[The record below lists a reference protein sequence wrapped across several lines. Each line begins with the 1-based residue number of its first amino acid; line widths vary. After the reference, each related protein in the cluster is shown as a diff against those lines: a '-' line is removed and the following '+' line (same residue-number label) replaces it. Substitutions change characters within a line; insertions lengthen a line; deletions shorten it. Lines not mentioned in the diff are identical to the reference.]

1 MKSRGTIFLYA
12 FKVWLAA
19 IIGGSFLATIFMVAQ
34 TGTQGAFA
42 FLGFSL
48 MSGFYSLPVLL
59 ALCVGFSWFA
69 RSIKNGKRQQTMATV
84 FTVFSYVLCTFFFV
98 YRESMDLFSR
108 NIIDIAEKLS
118 VLVAFPLAGGI
129 AAWFMFPESI
139 NPLTG
144 KRKNFDILD
153 EF

>member
-19 IIGGSFLATIFMVAQ
+19 IIGGSFLATIFMVVQAGMQ
-34 TGTQGAFA
+34 SAYS

-48 MSGFYSLPVLL
+48 MSGFYSLPILL
-59 ALCVGFSWFA
+59 ALCIGFLWFA
-69 RSIKNGKRQQTMATV
+69 RSIKNGKLQQTMATV
-84 FTVFSYVLCTFFFV
+84 FTVFSYVLCVYFFLHQ
-98 YRESMDLFSR
+98 ESMDLFSR
-108 NIIDIAEKLS
+108 NMTDIAQRLA
-118 VLVAFPLAGGI
+118 LLTAFPLAGGI
-129 AAWFMFPESI
+129 SAWLMFPENV

-144 KRKNFDILD
+144 RRKSFDILD